1 MRAHPVL
8 GALGAGGGRE
18 REVLPLPLT
27 GSRRKGLKK
36 KVILGLVARRRRL
49 TVRTRRRGERRK
61 ETSRAPWALFP
72 GWSKA
77 GAEAGLFFDWP
88 IARVGGGTVF

>member
-61 ETSRAPWALFP
+61 EGNLARSLGAVSWLVQSR
-72 GWSKA
+72 G
-77 GAEAGLFFDWP
+77 
-88 IARVGGGTVF
+88 GGGTIF